1 MSGSRERKRAE
12 RRQRRM
18 RAAERQAA
26 MSARSEAKNEAVR
39 ETLEP
44 LAEGER
50 PTAVT
55 IAAVAS
61 AVLSTV
67 FTVSTV
73 VAAAGVEVRGKHP
86 SPIPL
91 AIIAGVLW
99 YMTWGLW
106 KARYWAVLGFQMLL
120 LLFMLSAAL
129 GIVQVN
135 SLLQAAVSLLLLGG
149 AAWLF
154 FKMIRAMARIQMPAR
169 PGG

>member
-1 MSGSRERKRAE
+1 
-12 RRQRRM
+12 M

-50 PTAVT
+50 PTPVT

-61 AVLSTV
+61 AVLATV

-73 VAAAGVEVRGKHP
+73 AAAAGVEVSGKQP

-91 AIIAGVLW
+91 AIIAGVIW

-129 GIVQVN
+129 GLVQV
-135 SLLQAAVSLLLLGG
+135 STLLQAAVSLLLLGG

-154 FKMIRAMARIQMPAR
+154 FKMIRALARIQMPAR